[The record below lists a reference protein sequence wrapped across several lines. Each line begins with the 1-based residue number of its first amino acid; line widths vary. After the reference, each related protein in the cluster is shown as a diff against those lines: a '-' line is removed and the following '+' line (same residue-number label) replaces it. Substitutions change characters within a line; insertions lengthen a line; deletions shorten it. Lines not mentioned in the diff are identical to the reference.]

1 MRPTAQPSRLASAP
15 GCLQTLGDRHH
26 GVPAP
31 APRGAPGYEAGE
43 PSCKVT
49 LSSMQLLWLP
59 WCMAT
64 DGAAGSSPSVS
75 SPCTSEVSV
84 GPSRLESSC
93 PQGPAPSGGSRGGSV
108 ASSFPASA
116 APASLGSWPLPPPSN
131 PAAQQLPISASAS
144 VLTSFSDSE
153 PPTSPPP
160 GDLCGYI
167 EPPG

>member
-31 APRGAPGYEAGE
+31 APRGAPSYEAGE

-93 PQGPAPSGGSRGGSV
+93 PQGPAPSGGSRGRNLLPRLFQPQRRPHPLARGPFLHLQIQQH
-108 ASSFPASA
+108 SSCQ
-116 APASLGSWPLPPPSN
+116 SLPQLLSSHLSLTLSPLHPPP
-131 PAAQQLPISASAS
+131 PRRPLW
-144 VLTSFSDSE
+144 LH
-153 PPTSPPP
+153 
-160 GDLCGYI
+160 
-167 EPPG
+167 